1 MKKALINLSLFAV
14 FIAAFSFSAFAQTTQ
29 TVPAGG
35 KITGRVTFGGDN
47 SELHGTTLHIVQLK
61 RTVSAGDDGNYEFT
75 DVPPGRYSILAH
87 LEGFADSL
95 KTVTVLAGQSITIDF
110 QLQITSLKAE
120 VTVTASGTEQS
131 TFDSF
136 QSVNSVS
143 STQITTRAA
152 TSIGDVLDGETGV
165 SKRSF
170 GPGTS
175 RPVVRGF
182 DGDRVLVLQDGVRA
196 GSVGYASGDHSE
208 PIDPLSAERI
218 EVVKGPATLL
228 YGSSAIGGVVNA
240 VSSDDNEKHE
250 GARGYFSAIGGT
262 ADKQGALSGGGE
274 YGYKHWLFRGSASA
288 QRNGDY
294 STPIGKVP
302 NSAGR
307 SNSFSVSPGYYG
319 DKFYFN
325 GAYTYDVRRY
335 GIPFAALF
343 HEHHEEPVEERG
355 VIPVV
360 DEDVDIRM
368 RRHNYRLKGGFH
380 DLNSFISGGQ
390 FFFDYTNYRHT
401 ELEIHSHEDGELHEE
416 VGTVFDNK
424 TYSYRGL
431 FEQKNYEKLTGR
443 FGFEGFNRN
452 YNVVGEEALVD
463 GRVRHNSF
471 SAFTLQ
477 ELNFNRF
484 KFQFG
489 GRVENNRYRPDSIE
503 LFDRSFTG
511 FSGAAGI
518 FVNLW
523 EGGAFVANYT
533 NSYRAPS
540 LDELYND
547 GPHIGNITFEV
558 GDANLRRERS
568 NGIDFSVRHTAK
580 RFRFHG
586 DVYYYHINDF
596 VFLAPQD
603 LDDDGVIDIEDG
615 LPLAHYEQANSRFI
629 GAELSAD
636 VTLHKYVGL
645 FVSGDLVNAKLTASD
660 APLVRIPPARFR
672 TGLDF
677 NYKGFNVRPEAV
689 FVADQNKIFPL
700 ETRTA
705 GYGLFNLS
713 ASYVIGKKHFA
724 HIFTFNGYNLTDR
737 LYRNHL
743 SFVKD
748 LMPEIGRGARF
759 GYTLRFF

>member
-1 MKKALINLSLFAV
+1 MKKAIINFSLFLILITGFV
-14 FIAAFSFSAFAQTTQ
+14 LSVSAQT
-29 TVPAGG
+29 GG
-35 KITGRVTFGGDN
+35 KITGRVSFGGDG
-47 SELHGTTLHIVQLK
+47 SELHGTTLQIVQLK
-61 RTVSAGDDGNYEFT
+61 RTITAGDDGSFEFA
-75 DVPPGRYSILAH
+75 DVPPGRYTVLAH
-87 LEGFADSL
+87 LEGFGDAL
-95 KTVTVLAGQSITIDF
+95 KPVTVVAGQSVTLDF

-131 TFDSF
+131 VFDSF

-152 TSIGDVLDGETGV
+152 TSIGEVLDGETGV

-182 DGDRVLVLQDGVRA
+182 DGDRVLVLQDGIRA

-240 VSSDDNEKHE
+240 ISSDENEKHE
-250 GARGYFSAIGGT
+250 GARGYVSTIGST
-262 ADKQGALSGGGE
+262 ADRQGAISAGGE
-274 YGYKHWLFRGSASA
+274 YGYKNFLLRGNASA
-288 QRNGDY
+288 QRTGDY
-294 STPIGKVP
+294 STPLGRVP
-302 NSAGR
+302 NSASR
-307 SNSFSVSPGYYG
+307 SNSMSISPGYYG
-319 DKFYFN
+319 DKFFFSGTY
-325 GAYTYDVRRY
+325 AYDVRRY
-335 GIPFAALF
+335 GIPYAGLF
-343 HEHHEEPVEERG
+343 HHHHEEPVKEGVEEPHEEEESD
-355 VIPVV
+355 I
-360 DEDVDIRM
+360 DIRM
-368 RRHNYRLKGGFH
+368 RRHNYRVKGGFH
-380 DLNSFISGGQ
+380 DLNSFISGGN
-390 FFFDYTNYRHT
+390 FSFDYTNYRHT
-401 ELEIHSHEDGELHEE
+401 ELDIHSHDGDIHEE
-416 VGTVFDNK
+416 VGTIFDNR
-424 TYSYRGL
+424 TYSYRAM
-431 FEQKNYEKLTGR
+431 FEQKRYEKLTGR

-452 YNVVGEEALVD
+452 YSAVGEEALVD
-463 GRVRHNSF
+463 GRVKQNSF

-477 ELNFNRF
+477 ELNFDRF

-489 GRVENNRYRPDSIE
+489 GRVENNRYSPDSPA
-503 LFDRSFTG
+503 LFERSFTG

-523 EGGAFVANYT
+523 KGGAFVANYT
-533 NSYRAPS
+533 NSYRAPT
-540 LDELYND
+540 LDELYNN

-558 GDANLRRERS
+558 GDNNLTRERS
-568 NGIDFSVRHTAK
+568 NGLDFSLRHNAGRVRL
-580 RFRFHG
+580 HG
-586 DVYYYHINDF
+586 DVYYYKIDNF

-603 LDDDGVIDIEDG
+603 LDGDGEIDTEDG
-615 LPLAHYEQANSRFI
+615 LPLAHYQQADSRFL
-629 GAELSAD
+629 GAEISAD
-636 VTLHKYVGL
+636 VAVHKYVGL
-645 FVSGDLVNAKLTASD
+645 FVSGDVVNAKLTATD
-660 APLVRIPPARFR
+660 TPLVRIPPVRLRF
-672 TGLDF
+672 GVDL
-677 NYKGFNVRPEAV
+677 NYKGFNLRPEAV
-689 FVADQNKIFPL
+689 FVSDQDKIFPL

-713 ASYVIGKKHFA
+713 ASYVIGQKHFA
-724 HIFTFNGYNLTDR
+724 HIFTFYGYNLNDR